1 MKTDK
6 DFLLDA
12 IKILKEVDSRGHRQ
26 DGLLVDTYWA
36 VPIEVLWH
44 VEGFLEKY
52 NARDDNPDE

>member
-12 IKILKEVDSRGHRQ
+12 IKLLKEVDSRGYRQ
-26 DGLLVDTYWA
+26 EGLLVETSWS

-44 VEGFLEKY
+44 IEGFLEKY
-52 NARDDNPDE
+52 TARDDNPDE